1 MDASGG
7 DDGPKVFNSVH
18 MECTLRDFGAKVSFM
33 QTLEDVMNMV
43 AMLLGRVR
51 EDEDIIKIN
60 NDKEIDHVL
69 K

>member
-7 DDGPKVFNSVH
+7 DDEPEVFDSVC
-18 MECTLRDFGAKVSFM
+18 MEGTLRDLGVKVSFV
-33 QTLEDVMNMV
+33 QTLEDVMNVV

-51 EDEDIIKIN
+51 EDEDIIKIH
-60 NDKEIDHVL
+60 DDEEIDHVL